1 MLLWYRQEKSA
12 PTGLPR
18 RKCMAKRKRFIVGLM
33 LPLLLCALGSCAST
47 IKYHATLFDNAE
59 TYIREDFVAA
69 NPVAVTDSSSNTD
82 PRRRVF
88 LVNNTD
94 QYNEIFSEKAKEIKM
109 NLGAQ
114 MMVVYTFVHE
124 TKRGCDLK
132 EVTLQNEELTFVFE
146 QKETLIPI
154 GDACMPYQRW
164 FLVVLD
170 HLDATT
176 ATFQEKRG

>member
-1 MLLWYRQEKSA
+1 
-12 PTGLPR
+12 
-18 RKCMAKRKRFIVGLM
+18 MAKRKRFIVGLM

-170 HLDATT
+170 HVDATT